1 MSQRRPRAPYG
12 SDDSRALEYGLCLE
26 EVEADA
32 PEAMILG
39 RKRGGGVIWTKDTT
53 YLEKSTFLHKWSYD
67 SLSSS
72 APRRIVGALQVP
84 HSTEE

>member
-1 MSQRRPRAPYG
+1 MIPRAPKYG
-12 SDDSRALEYGLCLE
+12 ICLE

-32 PEAMILG
+32 PEMMTLG

-53 YLEKSTFLHKWSYD
+53 CPEKSTLLHKWNYD